1 MTMNLPICKCLA
13 YTLPLLFLHAACSPE
28 DITTKDEWPGY
39 DSNDITFATPT
50 IIMDNVTT
58 RATLMNSITHNTV
71 FGVLGYCVPYQL
83 ESEQPNYRGGTSD
96 WLVKKS
102 LSHADVMYK
111 EPIFYDGAKCV
122 YSENGTAFNEPKHW
136 YTSDETKVTNTDL
149 FQYTFIAYHPYNHSE
164 TSGHGFS
171 ITPADQKTRGI
182 PKLTYTMPY
191 PASTDITT
199 KLDTEDA
206 QDVMIATV
214 SDHAPTQGAVQLNFR
229 HLLTGLRLQINN
241 YNPTVADDPNANAV
255 TVHSLSIDG
264 NFYRIGNV
272 DFTPADPTL
281 TVTDDKY
288 TGTFPFIK
296 REGQPLTVSP
306 NSAAVVGVS
315 DSKPQGTTLLLLPKL
330 NAKAEGST
338 SAVPYLGTDKNIHIT
353 YSYHGQAERTK
364 TIRNFSLGR
373 IPEQGTC
380 YTINLNFIGDQLLLM
395 FTADDIEYWENGSD
409 NDIIIN

>member
-171 ITPADQKTRGI
+171 ITPADQKTR
-182 PKLTYTMPY
+182 
-191 PASTDITT
+191 
-199 KLDTEDA
+199 E
-206 QDVMIATV
+206 
-214 SDHAPTQGAVQLNFR
+214 
-229 HLLTGLRLQINN
+229 
-241 YNPTVADDPNANAV
+241 
-255 TVHSLSIDG
+255 
-264 NFYRIGNV
+264 IGRAHV
-272 DFTPADPTL
+272 
-281 TVTDDKY
+281 
-288 TGTFPFIK
+288 
-296 REGQPLTVSP
+296 
-306 NSAAVVGVS
+306 
-315 DSKPQGTTLLLLPKL
+315 
-330 NAKAEGST
+330 
-338 SAVPYLGTDKNIHIT
+338 
-353 YSYHGQAERTK
+353 
-364 TIRNFSLGR
+364 
-373 IPEQGTC
+373 
-380 YTINLNFIGDQLLLM
+380 
-395 FTADDIEYWENGSD
+395 
-409 NDIIIN
+409 